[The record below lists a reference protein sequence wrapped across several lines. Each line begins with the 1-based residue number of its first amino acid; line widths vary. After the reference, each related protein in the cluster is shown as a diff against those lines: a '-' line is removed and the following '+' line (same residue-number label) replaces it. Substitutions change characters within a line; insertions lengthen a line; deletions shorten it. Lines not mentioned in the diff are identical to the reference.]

1 MDEYGLNLP
10 TLTETDINAINME
23 IKKHGFEIACGLC
36 FVDAKRYRVGK
47 WVSTFTE
54 GDYYQ
59 KGKKKGQ
66 LKPDKPGYNNLVR
79 LITAK
84 DKSADVGYSYFNYAT
99 NIPATSE
106 KTIDQLD
113 DSELDFKKLV
123 RKMGRFAHFDENGRV
138 DALRGYVA
146 NDGKQKNPTA
156 TAKMAFAIYCN
167 PHMRHLLAQEDIL
180 ASEGLDT
187 LRAKNRTLYE
197 LVNAHWGTGRP
208 KLPHGGTAYGNEII
222 RSAHWGAKN
231 NFSAKAAYKVGG
243 VRVQSFSDYEA
254 NMFFDYMQLF
264 ADMAARELPSHA
276 YTKEATY
283 ARLFGMTG
291 QKINLSVVAKAA
303 ELTEEQQKRYKE
315 LAKDGKKALLEDPEF
330 KEIADHAGLAK
341 DKNGNWT
348 RLLVEDETFP
358 LEEAKKIQNDPRYSS
373 NCGIIWI
380 GVSDEQ
386 IRVLLDSEDVP
397 MVIPYHES
405 GVSAFIKNARNL
417 LLYKNYEDEQN
428 TRNKSDG
435 KKISGKDF
443 DFYESLYRTNDPVAT
458 ANEYKEWCEKHNYL
472 PKFDQFKDHP
482 NYYKLLVDFRVYD
495 YNGVDPAKMAN
506 RKYLPQGAVTM
517 TFPET
522 REFNKLVRDSLAEQ
536 QGTKDRLLDELTTEQ
551 GSLISAVKDA
561 IGLDDDGRRTAGED
575 VKRRSVVVDFS
586 GTPVTVFENEKYGTD
601 EDGKI
606 YPVVNV
612 SEITSSSIKNDENSV
627 RAFVRNELRKLMG
640 QTFTI
645 KSDNTTVK
653 CARDFAEEYV
663 SSKSYRSLNVPNKRV
678 KLSAKDNIR
687 GIVENATNPVW
698 KKNDEEKHN
707 KDAARGWRYYD
718 TAWIAKRRNEKGEE
732 ELVPFIG
739 TLCVRMAKNGNDY
752 IYDIINVKKSPM
764 VGVADDKSSFRRSLV
779 TSKNSVSQSNEN
791 GKRNSVNVD
800 TDGNTLTP
808 AQQNYFADSK
818 VRDDDG
824 RLKVMYHGSTD
835 VGFMEFDPT
844 ASDDGI
850 SLFFTDKQSVA
861 SGYSAT
867 EDVLDIIPYSISFKD
882 LADVVE
888 EKLYPSRYLHAV
900 KSGNEYALIEDDVDS
915 PEYEGDYEGL
925 VEKVQEL
932 ISEDMRDSHDLGG
945 NYKVYLNLEN
955 PYVVDANGQ
964 YWNELRNPYYD
975 YYAQHEYNTL
985 DVSRD
990 SKTGRYS
997 AIGTKT
1003 SGIKETI
1010 VDSMTLDEIEK
1021 KYGVNLRK
1029 FLENSDYY
1037 GRHGTSI
1044 ESTRYSDISFDGEWK
1059 ELEKYFSTRDIA
1071 QYAKDNG
1078 YDGVIFKNIVDI
1090 GKYGENDET
1099 STVAIAFNSNQI
1111 KAVNNQNPT
1120 QDEDIRRAVGID
1132 EFDFN
1137 EFGDPLLNELSEDAL
1152 REWVTTAGAQ
1162 EETKNST
1169 DLISALRSSNEVLKG
1184 DKVNKADIR
1193 KIARQIKSQYNSNI
1207 NVDTLAENLAKIFD
1221 YAQSR
1226 DYINY
1231 EDLATVITEVAA
1243 PVIDGSVN
1251 KVGAEEFD
1259 SFKNVLKGYTFHLDE
1274 RQENEVVRAL
1284 GSWGAFR
1291 KALPGIKFTRGNNT
1305 SGIALDSV
1313 WDELCEQSGYVLDQ
1327 MVTSNDMPLMLI
1339 DAFNSMRPTYHN
1351 AFGEDAQS
1359 ATEDAA
1365 MQIVSKYYKY
1375 DAGDGI
1381 TSLPN
1386 GVTKIGSSAFDSCTS
1401 LTSITF
1407 IRRNRSNFVST
1418 FNKTWVDFINS
1429 ALIL

>member
-23 IKKHGFEIACGLC
+23 IKRHGFEIACGLC

-303 ELTEEQQKRYKE
+303 ELTEEQQKRYKK

-536 QGTKDRLLDELTTEQ
+536 QGTKDRLMDELTTEQ

-575 VKRRSVVVDFS
+575 VKRRSIEAIPSTINDDIEKNIREFGNTDSIMDVPNTVFQKGEKKLSEQVKEYFLANSDNGTIQGNIIGDVDLLSGIKSDIGHGLGRIKSQTFYAVPETIKRGSVVDYQTNRKGRPYDSILFAAKIRVQDAS
-586 GTPVTVFENEKYGTD
+586 GEYKNAIEFA
-601 EDGKI
+601 
-606 YPVVNV
+606 VVNRGKDSQKFYLHEAV
-612 SEITSSSIKNDENSV
+612 IVNEDDSLFKNGSWHTPSVNDSSSSIYS
-627 RAFVRNELRKLMG
+627 
-640 QTFTI
+640 
-645 KSDNTTVK
+645 
-653 CARDFAEEYV
+653 
-663 SSKSYRSLNVPNKRV
+663 
-678 KLSAKDNIR
+678 
-687 GIVENATNPVW
+687 
-698 KKNDEEKHN
+698 
-707 KDAARGWRYYD
+707 
-718 TAWIAKRRNEKGEE
+718 IAQR
-732 ELVPFIG
+732 LI
-739 TLCVRMAKNGNDY
+739 A
-752 IYDIINVKKSPM
+752 
-764 VGVADDKSSFRRSLV
+764 
-779 TSKNSVSQSNEN
+779 SNEN

-800 TDGNTLTP
+800 TDG
-808 AQQNYFADSK
+808 
-818 VRDDDG
+818 
-824 RLKVMYHGSTD
+824 
-835 VGFMEFDPT
+835 
-844 ASDDGI
+844 
-850 SLFFTDKQSVA
+850 
-861 SGYSAT
+861 
-867 EDVLDIIPYSISFKD
+867 SI
-882 LADVVE
+882 
-888 EKLYPSRYLHAV
+888 
-900 KSGNEYALIEDDVDS
+900 
-915 PEYEGDYEGL
+915 
-925 VEKVQEL
+925 
-932 ISEDMRDSHDLGG
+932 
-945 NYKVYLNLEN
+945 
-955 PYVVDANGQ
+955 
-964 YWNELRNPYYD
+964 
-975 YYAQHEYNTL
+975 
-985 DVSRD
+985 
-990 SKTGRYS
+990 KTVI
-997 AIGTKT
+997 A
-1003 SGIKETI
+1003 
-1010 VDSMTLDEIEK
+1010 
-1021 KYGVNLRK
+1021 
-1029 FLENSDYY
+1029 F
-1037 GRHGTSI
+1037 
-1044 ESTRYSDISFDGEWK
+1044 ESN
-1059 ELEKYFSTRDIA
+1059 
-1071 QYAKDNG
+1071 Q
-1078 YDGVIFKNIVDI
+1078 FKNAD
-1090 GKYGENDET
+1090 
-1099 STVAIAFNSNQI
+1099 
-1111 KAVNNQNPT
+1111 NQNPT

-1327 MVTSNDMPLMLI
+1327 MVTSNDCISSSKSPQSCHE
-1339 DAFNSMRPTYHN
+1339 NSL
-1351 AFGEDAQS
+1351 F
-1359 ATEDAA
+1359 
-1365 MQIVSKYYKY
+1365 
-1375 DAGDGI
+1375 
-1381 TSLPN
+1381 L
-1386 GVTKIGSSAFDSCTS
+1386 
-1401 LTSITF
+1401 
-1407 IRRNRSNFVST
+1407 
-1418 FNKTWVDFINS
+1418 
-1429 ALIL
+1429 